1 MAFMASNRENV
12 AAMASIG
19 IDIGT
24 FSLGYLS
31 ITFLLFFYAYFL
43 MQLFAELGKSGDK
56 TMTLPTA
63 DDGTVYHSVGQGAEE
78 HHDAGNTAH
87 SRTHVIFDAGDDEYD
102 GDDDNGLAHHRAN
115 IDGVRGRN
123 AGFGTSPRGST
134 EIELSPMRG

>member
-1 MAFMASNRENV
+1 
-12 AAMASIG
+12 MASIG

-43 MQLFAELGKSGDK
+43 MQLFAELGKSSDK

-78 HHDAGNTAH
+78 QHDAGNIAH

-102 GDDDNGLAHHRAN
+102 GDDDNG
-115 IDGVRGRN
+115 GMRGRN
-123 AGFGTSPRGST
+123 AGFGASPRGST